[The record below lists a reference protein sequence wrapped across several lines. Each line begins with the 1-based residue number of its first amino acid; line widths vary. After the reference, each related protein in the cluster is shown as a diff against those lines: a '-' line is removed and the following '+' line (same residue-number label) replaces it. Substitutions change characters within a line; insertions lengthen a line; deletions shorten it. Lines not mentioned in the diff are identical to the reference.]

1 MMKIKTNMH
10 AWSRIVTLLFGHG
23 HGHGM
28 QRPPA
33 LALVP
38 VSWVSVA
45 LLVFS
50 TRSFSQVP
58 FARLSLAHAPAVL
71 QAISAVYRDW
81 LLTPVLFLF
90 WSATHTP
97 LPALSLLC
105 FMSRKGGQQKVGEP
119 TRRYFSFPLGGILQ
133 YASVIMCHS

>member
-1 MMKIKTNMH
+1 ML
-10 AWSRIVTLLFGHG
+10 TLG

-28 QRPPA
+28 QRPPT

-45 LLVFS
+45 LLVSS

-58 FARLSLAHAPAVL
+58 FVRLSLAHAPAVL

-90 WSATHTP
+90 WSATYTP
-97 LPALSLLC
+97 LPACSCPLVLVLVLILVLVLSLLC
-105 FMSRKGGQQKVGEP
+105 FMSRKGGQQKWESRQGGTSASHWVG
-119 TRRYFSFPLGGILQ
+119 FSNMLL
-133 YASVIMCHS
+133 